1 MFRLQGLSDQLLVR
15 CIYRCVVIMIMIKRE
30 SQDKPLSLIHMNLI
44 HPHIAKMLI
53 IEYRPLVS
61 TYIISW

>member
-1 MFRLQGLSDQLLVR
+1 
-15 CIYRCVVIMIMIKRE
+15 MIMIKRE

>member
-1 MFRLQGLSDQLLVR
+1 
-15 CIYRCVVIMIMIKRE
+15 MIMIKRE
-30 SQDKPLSLIHMNLI
+30 SQDKPISLIHMNLK
-44 HPHIAKMLI
+44 HSHIAKMLI